1 MNGSLTQRGKTSW
14 RYSFDGERH
23 PDGVRNQITGTV
35 HAKDKKGAKA
45 ELRTIITEYEK
56 GHFVEPSKQP
66 LKDYLKRW
74 LDAIEASVSGK
85 THERYGEHIDN
96 HIAPRLGDIVLQKL
110 QPLHVQEFYTH
121 LLTEGRINGKGGLSP
136 RSVKHTHRVLKQAL
150 KQAVAWKLATS
161 NPAEDVILPTV
172 KNKKIKFLDRGELA
186 TLLHAVEN
194 RHRRNKGSA
203 LYPIILLAA
212 TTGMRRGELLGLHWS
227 DVHLD
232 AVDDD
237 GLPSPYLEVTQT
249 LEQTKKHG
257 LRLKEPKSE
266 AGRRK
271 ISLPQ
276 ITVAMLRQHQL
287 DQSELYL
294 KFGIGRQNGGLVLPV
309 LDNDKGFT
317 FRSPRALS
325 KTFSD
330 FIKNVDITQITLHGL
345 RHTHITHLLM
355 DNVPIKVV
363 SERAGHSS
371 VTITLDTYGHVLP
384 DMQKSV
390 AELID
395 KRLQAALAK

>member
-1 MNGSLTQRGKTSW
+1 
-14 RYSFDGERH
+14 
-23 PDGVRNQITGTV
+23 
-35 HAKDKKGAKA
+35 
-45 ELRTIITEYEK
+45 
-56 GHFVEPSKQP
+56 
-66 LKDYLKRW
+66 
-74 LDAIEASVSGK
+74 
-85 THERYGEHIDN
+85 
-96 HIAPRLGDIVLQKL
+96 
-110 QPLHVQEFYTH
+110 
-121 LLTEGRINGKGGLSP
+121 
-136 RSVKHTHRVLKQAL
+136 
-150 KQAVAWKLATS
+150 
-161 NPAEDVILPTV
+161 
-172 KNKKIKFLDRGELA
+172 
-186 TLLHAVEN
+186 
-194 RHRRNKGSA
+194 
-203 LYPIILLAA
+203 
-212 TTGMRRGELLGLHWS
+212 MRRGELLGLHWS
-227 DVHLD
+227 DVNLD

-249 LEQTKKHG
+249 LEHTKKHG

-294 KFGIGRQNGGLVLPV
+294 KFGIGRQNDGLVLPV

-317 FRSPRALS
+317 FRSPRALT
-325 KTFSD
+325 KEFSTL
-330 FIKNVDITQITLHGL
+330 IKGIDITQITLHGL

-355 DNVPIKVV
+355 DNVPIKMV